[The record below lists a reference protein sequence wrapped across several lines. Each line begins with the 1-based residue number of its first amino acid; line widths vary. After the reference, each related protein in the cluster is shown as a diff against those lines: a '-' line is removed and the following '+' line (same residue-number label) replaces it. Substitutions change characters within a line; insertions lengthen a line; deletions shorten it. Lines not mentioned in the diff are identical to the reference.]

1 VATRQVRGKRGPNP
15 ISRLLQLSARN
26 GFRQAYLQVRLNPE
40 KYLRQVQRQS
50 SLPITTWGD
59 ARYLSE
65 SILAPH
71 ANRIIVSSSRTA
83 ALEGLGL
90 GMGGF
95 STLLPDMGI
104 LSAITVRMLQR
115 LSLIYGFEYTTDDEI
130 AGFWLAAATA
140 AGVDLG
146 RDFLEK
152 QAVERMVPRIVD
164 QIAVKVGAE
173 VAEKWAARIVPIVSA
188 GAAAAINYYFVR
200 SWGRRAQKHFLDRRK
215 SSRPN
220 TYGSRGPSLAGLP
233 EFRESGAN

>member
-1 VATRQVRGKRGPNP
+1 VASSRVSRAGNSNP
-15 ISRLLQLSARN
+15 VSRLLRLSARN
-26 GFRQAYLQVRLNPE
+26 GFRKAYLQVRLDPE
-40 KYLRQVQRQS
+40 KYLRQVRRQS
-50 SLPITTWGD
+50 TLPIETWGD
-59 ARYLSE
+59 ARFLGE
-65 SILAPH
+65 DILAPH
-71 ANRIIVSSSRTA
+71 ASRIIAKSSRTA

-90 GMGGF
+90 GIGGF

-188 GAAAAINYYFVR
+188 GAAATINYYFVR

-215 SSRPN
+215 LLRMNVYASRN
-220 TYGSRGPSLAGLP
+220 PSLPLRLELG
-233 EFRESGAN
+233 ERGAN